1 MACNLQS
8 CLQIGNYAARNDAI
22 LLIIIPALQAPDVAS
37 SRALRIAR
45 ELDSEG
51 VYDILHKIWTL
62 VLLHFLDISF
72 TLFTSNVGWKHILKC
87 LFTRY

>member
-22 LLIIIPALQAPDVAS
+22 LLVIVPALQAPDVAS

-45 ELDSEG
+45 EFDSEG
-51 VYDILHKIWTL
+51 VFDMLHKIWTL
-62 VLLHFLDISF
+62 FYYAFLTYHSKSGLVMLGESI
-72 TLFTSNVGWKHILKC
+72 
-87 LFTRY
+87 Y